1 MSELFSIHGADPAP
15 FIRVDRKENYVTFD
29 VQTGPIK
36 EVGVNGCQIDELV
49 RFARKTIA
57 SFQERSPCRENA
69 LVLTK
74 LDEAIHWLEH
84 RTRDREA
91 RGVEGTHKA

>member
-1 MSELFSIHGADPAP
+1 VSELFEIHGMNPAP
-15 FIRVDRKENYVTFD
+15 FVGVDKEDNCVTFD
-29 VQTGPIK
+29 VQTGPVK

-57 SFQERSPCRENA
+57 SFQERFPCRENA

-74 LDEAIHWLEH
+74 LDEALHWLDH
-84 RTRDREA
+84 RTRDRET
-91 RGVEGTHKA
+91 RGVEGTKEN